1 MISNQTYG
9 LSQKTMDKILTVLKS
24 FDAVEK
30 VILFGSRAKGNFKEG
45 SDIDIAIKGMG
56 LNMDIFRKLEIK
68 IDNLMLPYEV
78 DLIIYDQI
86 KEPALKE
93 HINRVGVELG

>member
-24 FDAVEK
+24 FDEVEK

-45 SDIDIAIKGMG
+45 SDIDLAIKGMG
-56 LNMDIFRKLEIK
+56 LNMDILRKLEIK

-93 HINRVGVELG
+93 HINRVGMELG